1 MAVSLSID
9 SIFSVEYTIK
19 VIYGLNPSCSATCTA
34 SPCYP
39 VQVVY
44 SCKFSDGKSVYMGEP
59 LPYQFEPQPFCEGDD
74 IPVDM
79 SNEVRIRRFMGVWTV
94 W

>member
-1 MAVSLSID
+1 
-9 SIFSVEYTIK
+9 
-19 VIYGLNPSCSATCTA
+19 
-34 SPCYP
+34 
-39 VQVVY
+39 
-44 SCKFSDGKSVYMGEP
+44 MGEP